1 MSCSTMSVSPEHRLS
16 AKSVGG
22 SSLPLE
28 RSPATTGVSGLEQE
42 VVNLS
47 LLVETNKPDGAA
59 ATTQAKLDAGSG
71 EGRGLPRTPTHDGYQ
86 PWCDWSHWS
95 ETNYLSRFL
104 PVDGRLSDLLF
115 EKSEDLVSIHLFGA
129 ELDLD
134 GQTVLS

>member
-28 RSPATTGVSGLEQE
+28 RSPATTGVPGLEQE
-42 VVNLS
+42 VVILS

-71 EGRGLPRTPTHDGYQ
+71 EGVGKKEGLVLRGKVQ
-86 PWCDWSHWS
+86 SVQC
-95 ETNYLSRFL
+95 
-104 PVDGRLSDLLF
+104 
-115 EKSEDLVSIHLFGA
+115 A
-129 ELDLD
+129 
-134 GQTVLS
+134 VLSLAHRRELRTANCELSTKFFAL